1 MSENIKTK
9 AEASI
14 ESILEGGQS
23 ITQGDMQVS
32 RASLRDA
39 HAIVKD
45 EEDRLARTSGRRPL
59 FRGIN
64 ISGIN

>member
-14 ESILEGGQS
+14 ESILDGGQS

-39 HAIVKD
+39 HAIVKE